1 MEIARELDL
10 ALENLLVDGHG
21 VIVIEGVNASEHLV
35 GEDSERP
42 PVDRLAMAFIKEH
55 LGGQVLRRAAQS
67 VRARLAILGEP
78 EVGQL
83 QVALLVDQNVLRLQ
97 VTVDNVERVQV
108 LEHQSDLCR
117 VEPMTA
123 E

>member
-1 MEIARELDL
+1 MEVARELDL

-21 VIVIEGVNASEHLV
+21 VIVVEGVNASEHLV

-42 PVDRLAMAFIKEH
+42 PIDRLGVALVQEDFRCD
-55 LGGQVLRRAAQS
+55 VLWCTANS
-67 VRARLAILGEP
+67 VCSLLD
-78 EVGQL
+78 
-83 QVALLVDQNVLRLQ
+83 LLVDQNVLRLQ

-108 LEHQSDLCR
+108 LEHQSNLCR

-123 E
+123 ELRGKVRN